1 MEDYPVK
8 IRKWLYPLSWIYGLG
23 VDLRNW
29 LFHIGV
35 LKSKSYPVPVIC
47 VGNITAGGTG
57 KTPHIEYLVELLKD
71 RYSIAVLSRGYKR
84 KTKGFVLAD
93 DRVSAADIG
102 DEPFQIKNKYP
113 DVTVAVDENRCEGIE
128 RLLAMGHNRPDVI
141 LLDDAY
147 QHLYVKAGLNILLV
161 NNNRI
166 ITEDALLPAGL
177 LREPVAGRLRAHVVV
192 LTKCPA
198 DMSPID
204 YRIRS
209 RQMNLFPYQQL
220 FFSTFRY
227 KDMYCLSDKDKKMS
241 IYGIKAG
248 DSVLLLSGVADNSQL
263 AKVFGKTKAN
273 VKTLFYPD
281 HHGYAREDLSRIEKE
296 FNQLPFGNRY
306 VVTTEKDTSKLVM
319 FKDWVSRFGGNVYVL
334 PVQVEFLLNNKEK
347 FDKYILDYVG
357 ENKRNG

>member
-296 FNQLPFGNRY
+296 FDQLPSGNRY

>member
-113 DVTVAVDENRCEGIE
+113 DVTVAVDENRCECIE

-296 FNQLPFGNRY
+296 FNQLPSGNRY

>member
-35 LKSKSYPVPVIC
+35 LKAKSYPVPVIC

-93 DRVSAADIG
+93 DRVSAVDIG
-102 DEPFQIKNKYP
+102 DEPFQIKSKYP

-128 RLLAMGHNRPDVI
+128 RLLAMEHRPDVI

-204 YRIRS
+204 FRIRS

-220 FFSTFRY
+220 FFSTFKY
-227 KDMYCLSDKDKKMS
+227 KDMYSLSDKDKKMS
-241 IYGIKAG
+241 LYGIKAG
-248 DSVLLLSGVADNSQL
+248 DSVLLPWAG
-263 AKVFGKTKAN
+263 T
-273 VKTLFYPD
+273 TLRRSCFAEGWVSSVRSD
-281 HHGYAREDLSRIEKE
+281 FLSRHESKRHLKTICRPEKRG
-296 FNQLPFGNRY
+296 LY
-306 VVTTEKDTSKLVM
+306 
-319 FKDWVSRFGGNVYVL
+319 SR
-334 PVQVEFLLNNKEK
+334 K
-347 FDKYILDYVG
+347 
-357 ENKRNG
+357 

>member
-35 LKSKSYPVPVIC
+35 LKAKSYPVPVIC

-102 DEPFQIKNKYP
+102 DEPFQIKSKYP

-128 RLLAMGHNRPDVI
+128 RLLAMEHRPDVI

-204 YRIRS
+204 FRIRS

-220 FFSTFRY
+220 FFSTFKY
-227 KDMYCLSDKDKKMS
+227 KDMYSLSDKDKKMS
-241 IYGIKAG
+241 LYGIKAG

-263 AKVFGKTKAN
+263 AKVFGSMKAN
-273 VKTLFYPD
+273 VKTMFYPD
-281 HHGYAREDLSRIEKE
+281 HHGYVREDLSRIEKE
-296 FNQLPFGNRY
+296 FSQLPAGNRY
-306 VVTTEKDTSKLVM
+306 VVTTEKDASKLVM

-334 PVQVEFLLNNKEK
+334 PVQVAFLLNNKEK

>member
-204 YRIRS
+204 FRIRS

-296 FNQLPFGNRY
+296 FNQLPSGNRY

>member
-35 LKSKSYPVPVIC
+35 LKAKSYPVPVIC

-102 DEPFQIKNKYP
+102 DEPFQIKSKYP

-128 RLLAMGHNRPDVI
+128 RLLAMEHRPDVI

-204 YRIRS
+204 FRIRS

-220 FFSTFRY
+220 FFSTFKY
-227 KDMYCLSDKDKKMS
+227 KDMYSLSDKDKKMS
-241 IYGIKAG
+241 LYGIKAG

-263 AKVFGKTKAN
+263 AKVFGSMKAN
-273 VKTLFYPD
+273 VKTMFYPD
-281 HHGYAREDLSRIEKE
+281 HHGYVREDLSRIEKE
-296 FNQLPFGNRY
+296 FSQLPSGNRY
-306 VVTTEKDTSKLVM
+306 VVTTEKDASKLVM

-334 PVQVEFLLNNKEK
+334 PVQVAFLLNNKEK
-347 FDKYILDYVG
+347 FDKYILDYVR

>member
-29 LFHIGV
+29 LFNIGV

-296 FNQLPFGNRY
+296 FNQLPSGNRY

>member
-296 FNQLPFGNRY
+296 FNQLPSGNRY
-306 VVTTEKDTSKLVM
+306 VVTTEKDTSKLVI

>member
-147 QHLYVKAGLNILLV
+147 QHLYVKAGLNILPV

-296 FNQLPFGNRY
+296 FNQLPSGNRY

>member
-296 FNQLPFGNRY
+296 FNQLPSGNRY

>member
-1 MEDYPVK
+1 
-8 IRKWLYPLSWIYGLG
+8 
-23 VDLRNW
+23 
-29 LFHIGV
+29 
-35 LKSKSYPVPVIC
+35 
-47 VGNITAGGTG
+47 
-57 KTPHIEYLVELLKD
+57 
-71 RYSIAVLSRGYKR
+71 
-84 KTKGFVLAD
+84 
-93 DRVSAADIG
+93 
-102 DEPFQIKNKYP
+102 
-113 DVTVAVDENRCEGIE
+113 
-128 RLLAMGHNRPDVI
+128 
-141 LLDDAY
+141 
-147 QHLYVKAGLNILLV
+147 
-161 NNNRI
+161 
-166 ITEDALLPAGL
+166 
-177 LREPVAGRLRAHVVV
+177 
-192 LTKCPA
+192 
-198 DMSPID
+198 
-204 YRIRS
+204 
-209 RQMNLFPYQQL
+209 MNLFPYQQL

-296 FNQLPFGNRY
+296 FNQLPSGNRY

>member
-296 FNQLPFGNRY
+296 FNQLPSGNRY

-334 PVQVEFLLNNKEK
+334 PVQVAFLLNNKEK

>member
-281 HHGYAREDLSRIEKE
+281 HHGYAREDLLRIEKE
-296 FNQLPFGNRY
+296 FNQLPSGNRY

>member
-35 LKSKSYPVPVIC
+35 LKAKSYPVPVIC

-296 FNQLPFGNRY
+296 FNQLPSGNRY

-334 PVQVEFLLNNKEK
+334 PVQVEFLLNNKER

>member
-102 DEPFQIKNKYP
+102 DEPFQIKNKYL

-296 FNQLPFGNRY
+296 FNQLPSGNRY

>member
-141 LLDDAY
+141 LLDDTY

-296 FNQLPFGNRY
+296 FNQLPSGNRY

>member
-128 RLLAMGHNRPDVI
+128 RLLAMEHRPDVI

-296 FNQLPFGNRY
+296 FNQLPSGNRY

>member
-35 LKSKSYPVPVIC
+35 LKAKSYPVPVIC

-102 DEPFQIKNKYP
+102 DEPFQIKSKYP

-128 RLLAMGHNRPDVI
+128 RLLAMEHRPDVI

-204 YRIRS
+204 FRIRS

-220 FFSTFRY
+220 FFSTFKY
-227 KDMYCLSDKDKKMS
+227 KDMYSLSDKDKKMS
-241 IYGIKAG
+241 LYGIKAG

-296 FNQLPFGNRY
+296 FNQLPSGNRY